1 MKTEY
6 FVNEYSLFLKILD
19 KELQLSKKT
28 LRDSCPCARCCG
40 ETDVFGKV
48 STLKNNAKNYLSYE
62 ISKVDSVGNY
72 AIQVFWKDGHKN
84 GIYPIKLLIELN
96 EQN

>member
-1 MKTEY
+1 VIIEY
-6 FVNEYSLFLKILD
+6 FVNEYSLFLKVLD
-19 KELQLSKKT
+19 KELQVSKKA
-28 LRDSCPCARCCG
+28 LRDSCPCAKCSG

-48 STLKNNAKNYLSYE
+48 TSFKANVKTYLSYE
-62 ISKVDSVGNY
+62 ILRVDSVGNY

-84 GIYPIKLLIELN
+84 GIYPINLLRDLN